1 MVPQVQRIGTD
12 EDRRH
17 RGAARS
23 IMGGVGCRKQQMGGR
38 HRRWYGH
45 FRRRT
50 HSPGS
55 CSPLQPAVRSGESV
69 AVFPGRHV
77 SRSVYLTA
85 ASPRRLRGAEGSPC
99 AQISK
104 APSVRIL

>member
-38 HRRWYGH
+38 HRRSYEH
-45 FRRRT
+45 LRQQDRRCRPILAAQVAGRECRGV
-50 HSPGS
+50 PG
-55 CSPLQPAVRSGESV
+55 L
-69 AVFPGRHV
+69 HV
-77 SRSVYLTA
+77 SRSVHLTA
-85 ASPRRLRGAEGSPC
+85 GFPRGMRGAEGSPC

-104 APSVRIL
+104 PPRVRIL